1 MWWAIICTRQSRLS
15 FDAEDLQKVLRLKE
29 RRCGD
34 VGWQLAR
41 GLLVKEGPPL
51 IVCKHQVSQG
61 VRVPVQRVLRS
72 CQLFRLMT
80 PLPGLDAIIPAVGR
94 AAAGEPILVRLRL
107 DDAAALAVAALD
119 APWLRRPRRLAWA
132 KLEPLVVQ
140 PRLVSLPHRCGEEL
154 LRPEHVA
161 REWKKAAIAQKWLLH
176 IELVATHSADAVLRT
191 VLRLGRSC
199 QRGRR
204 PISCGSAQ

>member
-72 CQLFRLMT
+72 S
-80 PLPGLDAIIPAVGR
+80 LDRVKLHVH
-94 AAAGEPILVRLRL
+94 ESLDTLDLVRAHSRYREFARL
-107 DDAAALAVAALD
+107 HLCAL
-119 APWLRRPRRLAWA
+119 
-132 KLEPLVVQ
+132 
-140 PRLVSLPHRCGEEL
+140 
-154 LRPEHVA
+154 
-161 REWKKAAIAQKWLLH
+161 
-176 IELVATHSADAVLRT
+176 
-191 VLRLGRSC
+191 
-199 QRGRR
+199 
-204 PISCGSAQ
+204 

>member
-80 PLPGLDAIIPAVGR
+80 PLPGLP
-94 AAAGEPILVRLRL
+94 P
-107 DDAAALAVAALD
+107 
-119 APWLRRPRRLAWA
+119 P
-132 KLEPLVVQ
+132 
-140 PRLVSLPHRCGEEL
+140 
-154 LRPEHVA
+154 
-161 REWKKAAIAQKWLLH
+161 
-176 IELVATHSADAVLRT
+176 
-191 VLRLGRSC
+191 
-199 QRGRR
+199 
-204 PISCGSAQ
+204 